1 MSVPVYAIVSRCMHD
16 ESDRTS
22 VSASAGADGVPSA
35 VRQVKVSRVE
45 QEGPS
50 GVRLQLTSPS
60 PRSRSL
66 AELLGMTSPW

>member
-1 MSVPVYAIVSRCMHD
+1 MSVPVYVRVSRCMHD

-22 VSASAGADGVPSA
+22 ASASADGVPSA

-60 PRSRSL
+60 LRSRSL